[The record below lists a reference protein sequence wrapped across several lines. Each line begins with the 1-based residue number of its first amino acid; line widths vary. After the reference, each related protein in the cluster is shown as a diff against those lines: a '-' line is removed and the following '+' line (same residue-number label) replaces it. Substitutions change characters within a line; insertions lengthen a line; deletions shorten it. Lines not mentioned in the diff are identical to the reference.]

1 MQKRSFTFGIRE
13 RMIALILIPLVVILV
28 LIAAFL
34 QTQVLTILGEMK
46 EENIQHQIDA
56 AVSTVDAYF
65 TPAFTA
71 VNVLA
76 ETSSVQHILDEI
88 DARGAR
94 YDVSQSQYFDDF
106 MDDLVGSASQLG
118 DSVLCTYLGTVKNS
132 QCIASDGYVSEN
144 DYVVEDRVFYTMLKD
159 NPNATILTGAYVDS
173 VTGSLVVTAATAI
186 VRGGEI
192 VAISAVDIMMDK
204 LFHQLSEVKIGESGY
219 MIVYDSEQAVVYHP
233 EENLIMSGISDIAY
247 SDNVRSALTS
257 GTGMA
262 VSACSIDNKPLY
274 AGVNHIGD
282 LNWSVF
288 GCMSESEYKQEEN
301 TAISI
306 IAAAFVFCAIVL
318 AVITILIANAIVRPI
333 RKLNTVADQLA
344 AGELDVVLD
353 TSGRD
358 EVGALAGSISNIVD
372 RLKTYILYIDEIAA
386 VLDGLGQ
393 GELVFEL
400 HQDYVGEFG
409 RLKTALLNI
418 QVSLSDTMKK
428 ILNSSE
434 LVAIGADNGSAMAQ
448 SLAQGATQQASSV
461 EELAA
466 TIQDL
471 SNHANMS
478 ARDAA
483 DASRELGTVGNE
495 LTESNEKMKR
505 MLVAMDNITVQ
516 SGEISKI
523 IKTIEDIAFQTN
535 ILALNAAV
543 EAARAGTAGK
553 GFAVVADEVRS
564 LAAKSAEAANNTT
577 ALIERTIE
585 AIGEGAAIANDTAAS
600 IAVVAE
606 KTRNVVEV
614 IDGINISSQE
624 QATGLSQAADGVD
637 QISAVVQTNSAT
649 AEQSAASSQDL
660 SVQAKL
666 LQQLTE
672 RFHLKN

>member
-1 MQKRSFTFGIRE
+1 MKKKGITLGIRE
-13 RMIALILIPLVVILV
+13 RMIAWILIPLVVILV

-56 AVSTVDAYF
+56 AVSTVDVYF
-65 TPAFTA
+65 EPSFTA

-88 DARGAR
+88 DKNGSR
-94 YDVSQSQYFDDF
+94 YDVSDSKYFDDF
-106 MDDLVGSASQLG
+106 MADLVGSASQLG

-132 QCIASDGYVSEN
+132 QCIASDGYVSDN
-144 DYVVEDRVFYTMLKD
+144 DYVVQERVFYTMLKD

-192 VAISAVDIMMDK
+192 VAISAVDIMIDK
-204 LFHQLSEVKIGESGY
+204 LFQQLSEVKIGEHGY
-219 MIVYDSEQAVVYHP
+219 MIVYDTDQAVVYHP
-233 EENLIMSGISDIAY
+233 DDAMIMSGIDDIDY
-247 SDNVRSALTS
+247 SDNVRNALTT
-257 GTGMA
+257 GTDMA
-262 VSACSIDNKPLY
+262 VSACSIGNEALY
-274 AGVNHIGD
+274 AGVQRIGE

-301 TAISI
+301 TAISVI
-306 IAAAFVFCAIVL
+306 IAAFIVCAIVL
-318 AVITILIANAIVRPI
+318 ALITIFIANAIVRPI
-333 RKLNTVADQLA
+333 RKLNTVADKLA
-344 AGELDVVLD
+344 AGELDVALD
-353 TSGRD
+353 LSGKD
-358 EVGALAGSISNIVD
+358 EVGALAGSIANIVN
-372 RLKTYILYIDEIAA
+372 RLKTYILYIDEIAN

-409 RLKTALLNI
+409 RLKTALLDI
-418 QVSLSDTMKK
+418 QSSLSDTMKK

-434 LVAIGADNGSAMAQ
+434 LVTVGADNGSAMAQ
-448 SLAQGATQQASSV
+448 SLAQGATEQASSV

-471 SNHANMS
+471 SNHANRS
-478 ARDAA
+478 AQDAA
-483 DASRELGTVGNE
+483 EASRELNVVGSE
-495 LTESNEKMKR
+495 LAESNDKMKR
-505 MLVAMDNITVQ
+505 MLEAMDNITVH

-577 ALIERTIE
+577 TLIERTIE
-585 AIGEGAAIANDTAAS
+585 AIGEGAEIANDTAAS
-600 IAVVAE
+600 ISVVAE
-606 KTRNVVEV
+606 KTRKVVSV
-614 IDGINISSQE
+614 IDGINSSSQE
-624 QATGLSQAADGVD
+624 QAAGLAQAAEGVD
-637 QISAVVQTNSAT
+637 QISGVVQTNSAT

-660 SVQAKL
+660 SIQAKL

-672 RFHLKN
+672 RFHINN